1 VRCLIVILLVA
12 AAALP
17 MGMCFPL
24 GLRLFRQYSDDC
36 LPWLW
41 GVNGATGVLA
51 SVLAVAIS
59 MWSGINSSLLVAIGC
74 YALLIVPAR
83 ALSKQR

>member
-1 VRCLIVILLVA
+1 MAVGCEWRH
-12 AAALP
+12 
-17 MGMCFPL
+17 G
-24 GLRLFRQYSDDC
+24 R
-36 LPWLW
+36 
-41 GVNGATGVLA
+41 TGKR
-51 SVLAVAIS
+51 VLAVAIS